1 MGLLAIVFAWRTYLF
16 AYFYLSSLL
25 FLLDIAF
32 DTHAIREVYYL
43 HKKNDRVKTLSL
55 AMPQLVGVPGFEGRS
70 PREDT
75 AEKMNLYYPRNRIN
89 RESHAVKHCYTSRRL
104 GFGVAERRVGTCSH
118 LFVALTA
125 QKNDRVKTLSLAMP
139 QLVGVPG
146 FEPGTLCS
154 QSRCANRT
162 ALHPESF
169 CECKGRQ
176 KNGFCKLFDKK
187 KLKYCPII
195 SSYGNKT
202 RKSDELCEFC
212 YTFVYIIYSKII

>member
-1 MGLLAIVFAWRTYLF
+1 MVARTSSTLCTSSRLFWLSNFQPIHNMKKHRVSARCFFVFGMAGLLAIVFAWRTYLF

-43 HKKNDRVKTLSL
+43 HK
-55 AMPQLVGVPGFEGRS
+55 
-70 PREDT
+70 
-75 AEKMNLYYPRNRIN
+75 
-89 RESHAVKHCYTSRRL
+89 
-104 GFGVAERRVGTCSH
+104 
-118 LFVALTA
+118 
-125 QKNDRVKTLSLAMP
+125 KNDRVKTLSLAMP